1 MVECM
6 TKPPL
11 SDFSVFDMERPSGR
25 FCKFRIV
32 RYDDHCLLQLLM
44 QLEEDIFD
52 RFTGFRIQVPGGLVA
67 EDHLWLIDERCEGRW
82 LSRSPNA
89 SASTNCSQYAFG
101 TCFLSSI
108 AGNRMFS

>member
-67 EDHLWLIDERCEGRW
+67 EDHLWLIDERTSDGCA
-82 LSRSPNA
+82 LLLA
-89 SASTNCSQYAFG
+89 
-101 TCFLSSI
+101 
-108 AGNRMFS
+108 AGELRGKMAEPVT